1 MVYRANLHPLDQQTL
16 LWKYIMEHCPTNLD
30 GSQGTQGGLLQ
41 ARGYLEGH
49 PFLQTTPPVRY
60 VDYRAIPSDILTS
73 LPEELW
79 LLQDGEFLLSERW
92 VTPITLPDGRVLAFV
107 GWRPGQG
114 NRMKYLTTPSGYFK
128 RSLNL
133 FGISEALSLLSW
145 GTSAQSLM
153 VRSSQVRTSSLSQP
167 ALILTEGIFDTLAL
181 QSLGI
186 PSVAIMGKRA
196 SMAQKAQYN
205 KLGIPVLAIL
215 DKDAV
220 EDVLPYNTWGLDFN
234 KGSKYITWDSSIPA
248 KDADDLVNLFGD
260 SLIDLLSSSIICPD
274 SLVRFSL

>member
-1 MVYRANLHPLDQQTL
+1 MVYRADLHPLDQQTL
-16 LWKYIMEHCPTNLD
+16 LWKYISEHCPTNLE
-30 GSQGTQGGLLQ
+30 GSQGLLHM
-41 ARGYLEGH
+41 RGYLEGH
-49 PFLQTTPPVRY
+49 PFLQTAPPVRY
-60 VDYRAIPSDILTS
+60 VDYRSIPSDILTS
-73 LPEELW
+73 LPEELG
-79 LLQDGEFLLSERW
+79 LLQDGSFLLDERW

-114 NRMKYLTTPSGYFK
+114 NRMKYLTTPSAYFK

-133 FGISEALSLLSW
+133 FGISEALNLLSW
-145 GTSAQSLM
+145 GTSKQSLLG
-153 VRSSQVRTSSLSQP
+153 RSVNSLVSSLSHP
-167 ALILTEGIFDTLAL
+167 ALVLTEGIFDTLAL
-181 QSLGI
+181 QSLGV

-196 SMAQKAQYN
+196 STAQQAQYN

-220 EDVLPYNTWGLDFN
+220 GDIIPYNAWGLDFN

-248 KDADDLVNLFGD
+248 KDADDLVNMFG
-260 SLIDLLSSSIICPD
+260 SNLIPLLSNSIICLD